1 VRHRQAGIHRDARTS
16 GRGFVP
22 SISVTPDALLESTR
36 RTRGFGRAVYTIR
49 PARYHPLPHPIQT
62 SPKHQMRAEIEQ
74 LSDAAKQSI
83 GLLRRHL

>member
-1 VRHRQAGIHRDARTS
+1 LRDAVS
-16 GRGFVP
+16 PGG
-22 SISVTPDALLESTR
+22 DAR
-36 RTRGFGRAVYTIR
+36 PVYTVR
-49 PARYHPLPHPIQT
+49 VARYHPDPHSQHT